1 MHLCVEIDLYVN
13 RITKIAS
20 FVTRFCEGH
29 QSNKAL
35 VTNCYRIYSMSSKYC
50 KDKIRSE
57 YELQIVPKEQKA
69 LSKKQQAFNRL
80 TQRIKS
86 LKQDIREDSAKLDI
100 LMELYGNEVAPQ
112 YPRIAESRIKLAK
125 VLARATE
132 RISFSSRHY
141 NAIGEAIVSLCEEA
155 FGDIDINAELEEFY
169 DRWAEDSC
177 RAKFN
182 QQLHRAKEMFA
193 DMMRDRYDV
202 YIDVED
208 IEDSTEGFAQFKQ
221 RMKVQIEQERQ
232 HLWQECHQRS
242 KRQRQKAMAK
252 KAEEELKQ
260 RSIRTIYISLAKV
273 VHPDGEMDDVA
284 RIEKEAIL
292 RQPFV
297 LDRDKNIIV
306 YPLTVR
312 QMIDIN
318 PLLIGLLEEDD
329 FEQIIKIV
337 NEDDFKNGLVIMQKY
352 LPIMVKII
360 SAIIGKEKAET
371 LVSDE
376 ILLLFNA
383 IVHRMGTKSF
393 LSSII
398 LASRMSL
405 NKKEEIIA
413 SRQYITGK
421 D

>member
-1 MHLCVEIDLYVN
+1 MTESVADL
-13 RITKIAS
+13 
-20 FVTRFCEGH
+20 
-29 QSNKAL
+29 
-35 VTNCYRIYSMSSKYC
+35 
-50 KDKIRSE
+50 
-57 YELQIVPKEQKA
+57 
-69 LSKKQQAFNRL
+69 
-80 TQRIKS
+80 
-86 LKQDIREDSAKLDI
+86 
-100 LMELYGNEVAPQ
+100 
-112 YPRIAESRIKLAK
+112 
-125 VLARATE
+125 
-132 RISFSSRHY
+132 
-141 NAIGEAIVSLCEEA
+141 
-155 FGDIDINAELEEFY
+155 
-169 DRWAEDSC
+169 
-177 RAKFN
+177 
-182 QQLHRAKEMFA
+182 
-193 DMMRDRYDV
+193 
-202 YIDVED
+202 
-208 IEDSTEGFAQFKQ
+208 
-221 RMKVQIEQERQ
+221 
-232 HLWQECHQRS
+232 
-242 KRQRQKAMAK
+242 
-252 KAEEELKQ
+252 
-260 RSIRTIYISLAKV
+260 
-273 VHPDGEMDDVA
+273 A

>member
-1 MHLCVEIDLYVN
+1 MTESVADL
-13 RITKIAS
+13 
-20 FVTRFCEGH
+20 
-29 QSNKAL
+29 
-35 VTNCYRIYSMSSKYC
+35 
-50 KDKIRSE
+50 
-57 YELQIVPKEQKA
+57 
-69 LSKKQQAFNRL
+69 
-80 TQRIKS
+80 
-86 LKQDIREDSAKLDI
+86 
-100 LMELYGNEVAPQ
+100 
-112 YPRIAESRIKLAK
+112 
-125 VLARATE
+125 
-132 RISFSSRHY
+132 
-141 NAIGEAIVSLCEEA
+141 
-155 FGDIDINAELEEFY
+155 
-169 DRWAEDSC
+169 
-177 RAKFN
+177 
-182 QQLHRAKEMFA
+182 
-193 DMMRDRYDV
+193 
-202 YIDVED
+202 
-208 IEDSTEGFAQFKQ
+208 
-221 RMKVQIEQERQ
+221 
-232 HLWQECHQRS
+232 
-242 KRQRQKAMAK
+242 
-252 KAEEELKQ
+252 
-260 RSIRTIYISLAKV
+260 
-273 VHPDGEMDDVA
+273 A

-360 SAIIGKEKAET
+360 SAIIGEEKAKT

-413 SRQYITGK
+413 SRQYITGN